1 MNLKKHHILGAVLLI
16 TAGGLGGQAKPAGE
30 PAPNAV
36 AQYRKSFL
44 EGVLFAARQREAM
57 LAKPPVSFNT
67 KDVLAGIESVEVIVE
82 DLSPVAEKHGLAKKD
97 LQAGI
102 ESQLRRRRIKVIS
115 PQPAKAAPAE
125 NAQDAEQ
132 AEEPNEALMQMAS
145 AESDESFKQGV
156 KEYLQQSEPVSSSGI
171 LDITVSAVVD
181 ESAGFAAYSVHV
193 QFLQPVQLLRP
204 DPRRSLG
211 AIWAVGKVGYV
222 SLKDFSSVAEQAG
235 DIVDA
240 FIDDYGASHPL
251 RDFAANPDKAPRA
264 VRETRTPPKGVVT
277 GIVRSQDSSTA
288 VIGTQV
294 VREGE
299 SIDGV
304 TIVKIHDDKVE
315 FEKEGVRWTQALN
328 QPPSPQWK

>member
-1 MNLKKHHILGAVLLI
+1 M
-16 TAGGLGGQAKPAGE
+16 
-30 PAPNAV
+30 
-36 AQYRKSFL
+36 
-44 EGVLFAARQREAM
+44 
-57 LAKPPVSFNT
+57 
-67 KDVLAGIESVEVIVE
+67 E
-82 DLSPVAEKHGLAKKD
+82 DLAPVAEKHGLAKKD
-97 LQAGI
+97 LRAGI

-132 AEEPNEALMQMAS
+132 DEEPNEALMQMAS

-181 ESAGFAAYSVHV
+181 ETAGFAAYSVHV

-211 AIWAVGKVGYV
+211 ATWAVGKVGYV

-240 FIDDYGASHPL
+240 FIDDY
-251 RDFAANPDKAPRA
+251 FAANPNKAPRA
-264 VRETRTPPKGVVT
+264 VRETRTPPKGLVT
-277 GIVRSQDSSTA
+277 GIVRSRDSSTA

-294 VREGE
+294 VREGDT
-299 SIDGV
+299 IDGV
-304 TIVKIHDDKVE
+304 TIVRIHDDKVE
-315 FEKEGVRWTQALN
+315 FEKQGQRWTQKLN
-328 QPPSPQWK
+328 EPPGKQWR